1 MKTGSVFFRKLYVL
15 GYALLLSASLC
26 ALSSCEK
33 KVEEPVIVLTPEE
46 IKLNNA
52 VAAFLSI
59 PHDSAYAE
67 EIDEMVARIK
77 ENQSDFTAAINT
89 IIEADTNGLL
99 LLIDKL
105 NTVSPDFVPD
115 DLVPLVKNNSYPI
128 NRMDL
133 SLRACVQDAL
143 VVMAE
148 AAKADGISL
157 LVSSTYRSYDYQK
170 RLFDYWVSV
179 DGLEEA
185 ERESARP
192 GTSQHQTGTAIDFGS
207 IEDDYAETKPGK
219 WLSLHAREYGF
230 SLSFPKAYEPITGYR
245 WECWHYRY
253 IGDKAISLQQNWFN
267 DVQQYMIEFVDCY
280 RKASDREEMT
290 ASTN

>member
-1 MKTGSVFFRKLYVL
+1 MRTGSVFFRKLYGL
-15 GYALLLSASLC
+15 AYALLLSASLC

-52 VAAFLSI
+52 VAAFLAI
-59 PHDSAYAE
+59 PHDSAYGE
-67 EIDEMVARIK
+67 EIDAMVAVIREK
-77 ENQSDFTAAINT
+77 QADFTSAINT
-89 IIEADTNGLL
+89 VIENDTDGLL
-99 LLIDKL
+99 LLVDKL
-105 NTVSPDFVPD
+105 NNIGQDFVPD
-115 DLVPLVKNNSYPI
+115 DLVPLVKNSSYPI
-128 NRMDL
+128 NKADL

-148 AAKADGISL
+148 AAKADGVSL

-179 DGLEEA
+179 DGIEEA

-207 IEDDYAETKPGK
+207 IDDDFADTKAGK
-219 WLSLHAREYGF
+219 WLALHAREYGF

-253 IGDKAISLQQNWFN
+253 IGDRAVSLQQNWFN

-280 RKASDREEMT
+280 RKASDSEEVPDGT
-290 ASTN
+290 K